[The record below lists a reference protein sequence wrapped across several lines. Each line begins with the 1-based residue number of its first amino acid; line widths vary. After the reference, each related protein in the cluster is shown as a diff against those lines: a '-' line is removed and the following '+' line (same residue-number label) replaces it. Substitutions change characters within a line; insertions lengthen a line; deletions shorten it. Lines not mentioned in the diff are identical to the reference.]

1 MPNIDVSF
9 IFPCLNEE
17 KTIAFC
23 LQELQEVM
31 QNTGINYEIIVSDN
45 GSSDKSVEI
54 ADSLG
59 VRVVKTKQRGYGAAL
74 KNGFANA
81 AGKYIAFADIDGSYP
96 LEFLPEMYETAEK
109 NNADMVVASR
119 MKGKIENGA
128 MPCLHRYLGTPV
140 LTFLINLLFGG
151 KLSDCN
157 SGFRLMKKSAYEKWN
172 PISNGMEFASE
183 LLIKALK
190 NNAKIVE
197 IPAGLRVD
205 RRECSPHLNTWKDG
219 MRHLL
224 FILSESPKLFE
235 FVGGTLF
242 LLFSLLFVA
251 ASFSAPIK
259 IGNVQIFDYHTQLIC
274 ISLAT
279 IGVQIWLFSATLY
292 LFKVQD
298 VPSCLSRFFIN
309 LEEDKL
315 FFIFCGI
322 LLLMAYCFISVFMT
336 WSRLDFGSLNMLYS
350 ILRYVYLISVL
361 GSGALGLLILH
372 IVKNVVRN
380 R

>member
-23 LQELQEVM
+23 LNELQEVL

-45 GSSDKSVEI
+45 GSADKSIEI
-54 ADSLG
+54 AKSFG
-59 VRVVKTKQRGYGAAL
+59 VKVVNAEQRGYGAAL

-96 LEFLPEMYETAEK
+96 LEFLPQMYKTAEE

-119 MKGKIENGA
+119 MKGKIETGA

-157 SGFRLMKKSAYEKWN
+157 SGFRLMKKSAYEKWK

-190 NNAKIVE
+190 NKAKIVE

-205 RRECSPHLNTWKDG
+205 KRECAPHLNTWKDG

-235 FVGGTLF
+235 FVGGSLF
-242 LLFSLLFVA
+242 LLFSLLFAA
-251 ASFSAPIK
+251 ASFSAPIS
-259 IGNVQIFDYHTQLIC
+259 IGHIRIFDYHTQLIC

-298 VPSCLSRFFIN
+298 VPSKLSRFFIN

-315 FFIFCGI
+315 FFIFCSI

-336 WSRLDFGSLNMLYS
+336 WSGLNFSSLNMLYS